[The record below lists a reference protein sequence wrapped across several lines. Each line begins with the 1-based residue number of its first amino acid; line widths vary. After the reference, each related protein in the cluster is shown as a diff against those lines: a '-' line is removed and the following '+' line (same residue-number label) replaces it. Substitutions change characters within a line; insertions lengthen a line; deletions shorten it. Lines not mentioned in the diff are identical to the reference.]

1 MGKLGHE
8 YCVHDGFNRSHA
20 GKYVYSLATLIS
32 WILIYFLLKL
42 LGGLSPYWNIIIS
55 SAVTAVLFLT
65 FYFLFDKWVWKTS
78 LFFKILKYPDIS
90 GQWLCKGISDY
101 QEENAEMIRHN
112 REWEA
117 QITILQSWDK
127 VRIRLETEF
136 STSDS
141 ISAAIIYDE
150 IEEYKVLYSYENKPK
165 DLDHNELRIHRNKTQ
180 QLDHLNEVDWPI

>member
-8 YCVHDGFNRSHA
+8 YCVHNGFNRSHA

-32 WILIYFLLKL
+32 WVLIYFLLKL

-90 GQWLCKGISDY
+90 GQWLCKVMCAAKNGAIDTIIS
-101 QEENAEMIRHN
+101 
-112 REWEA
+112 
-117 QITILQSWDK
+117 
-127 VRIRLETEF
+127 
-136 STSDS
+136 
-141 ISAAIIYDE
+141 
-150 IEEYKVLYSYENKPK
+150 
-165 DLDHNELRIHRNKTQ
+165 
-180 QLDHLNEVDWPI
+180 